1 MELTQQIR
9 HDVVKSEARNHEMA
23 IILGCSILSILLL
36 IAIVLAWGGPET
48 SLQDF
53 AVIAAAP

>member
-9 HDVVKSEARNHEMA
+9 HDVAKREARSHEMS
-23 IILGCSILSILLL
+23 IILGCSILSILMLV
-36 IAIVLAWGGPET
+36 AIVLAWGGPET